1 MFAAPLI
8 ASPASAQGGSMHHEM
23 ERLLGLYDRGSLSRR
38 QLLHGLFALSV
49 GPYVASPLARG
60 HWEAG
65 QTAPLLPTRTLNH
78 VTLYAS
84 SVARSK
90 AFYQRLTGLPIQAED
105 KDFCEFRLEGGF
117 LGIYTPD
124 AGQQPGFNH
133 FCFGVDGYSPQAT
146 FTALKTVM
154 PEAKPVLE
162 NQDQVYVQDPDGVRV
177 QFADVR
183 YKR

>member
-1 MFAAPLI
+1 MQHEVERLVDVYD
-8 ASPASAQGGSMHHEM
+8 QGG
-23 ERLLGLYDRGSLSRR
+23 LSRR
-38 QLLHGLFALSV
+38 QLLQGLFALGV
-49 GPYVASPLARG
+49 GPYLASPLAYRPG
-60 HWEAG
+60 SPE
-65 QTAPLLPTRTLNH
+65 QSQPLFHARTLNH

-117 LGIYTPD
+117 LGLYAPD
-124 AGQQPGFNH
+124 RAQQPGFNH
-133 FCFGVDGYSPQAT
+133 FCFGINGYDPQAT
-146 FTALKTVM
+146 LNVLKGAM
-154 PEAKPVLE
+154 PEAKPTLE
-162 NQDQVYVQDPDGVRV
+162 SQDQVYVQDPDGVRV

>member
-1 MFAAPLI
+1 VHL
-8 ASPASAQGGSMHHEM
+8 EV
-23 ERLLGLYDRGSLSRR
+23 ERLVGLYDRGGLSRR
-38 QLLHGLFALSV
+38 QLLQGLLALGV
-49 GPYVASPLARG
+49 GPYVPSPLAGALR
-60 HWEAG
+60 EPG
-65 QTAPLLPTRTLNH
+65 QTAPLFPARTLNH

-117 LGIYTPD
+117 LGIYAPD

-133 FCFGVDGYSPQAT
+133 FCFGIDAYDPQAT
-146 FTALKTVM
+146 LTALKTAM
-154 PEAKPVLE
+154 PGAKPVLE

>member
-1 MFAAPLI
+1 
-8 ASPASAQGGSMHHEM
+8 MHREV
-23 ERLLGLYDRGSLSRR
+23 ERLVGLYDRGGLSRR
-38 QLLHGLFALSV
+38 QLLQGLLALRV
-49 GPYVASPLARG
+49 GPYGASPLAG
-60 HWEAG
+60 ALQEPGQAG
-65 QTAPLLPTRTLNH
+65 PLFRARALNH

-117 LGIYTPD
+117 LGIYAPD
-124 AGQQPGFNH
+124 VGQQPGFNH
-133 FCFGVDGYSPQAT
+133 LCFGIDAYDPQAA
-146 FTALKTVM
+146 FTALKTAT
-154 PEAKPVLE
+154 PEAKPALE

-177 QFADVR
+177 QLADVR

>member
-1 MFAAPLI
+1 M
-8 ASPASAQGGSMHHEM
+8 
-23 ERLLGLYDRGSLSRR
+23 
-38 QLLHGLFALSV
+38 
-49 GPYVASPLARG
+49 
-60 HWEAG
+60 
-65 QTAPLLPTRTLNH
+65 
-78 VTLYAS
+78 TLYAS

-117 LGIYTPD
+117 LGIYAPD
-124 AGQQPGFNH
+124 ARQKPGFSH
-133 FCFGVDGYSPQAT
+133 FCFGIDAYNPQAAL
-146 FTALKTVM
+146 TALNAAV
-154 PEAKPVLE
+154 PEAKPGLE

>member
-1 MFAAPLI
+1 MRWQTQEQDGAQLRDQLERRTHAP
-8 ASPASAQGGSMHHEM
+8 
-23 ERLLGLYDRGSLSRR
+23 
-38 QLLHGLFALSV
+38 
-49 GPYVASPLARG
+49 
-60 HWEAG
+60 
-65 QTAPLLPTRTLNH
+65 
-78 VTLYAS
+78 LYAS

-117 LGIYTPD
+117 LGIYAPD

-133 FCFGVDGYSPQAT
+133 FCFGIDAYNPQAAL
-146 FTALKTVM
+146 TALNAAV
-154 PEAKPVLE
+154 PEAKPALE